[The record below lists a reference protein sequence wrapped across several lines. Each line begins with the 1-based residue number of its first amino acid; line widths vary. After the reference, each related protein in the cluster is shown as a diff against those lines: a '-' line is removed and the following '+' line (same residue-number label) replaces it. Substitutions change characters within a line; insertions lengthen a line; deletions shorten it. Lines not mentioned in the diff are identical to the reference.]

1 MKQVINFKAQKEDWE
16 KAKDTAFN
24 KLNKKSNID
33 GFRPGKA
40 PRSVFERNY
49 PGQITMEAAD
59 TLVDQEYRRII
70 T

>member
-1 MKQVINFKAQKEDWE
+1 MIIKAQKEDWE

-40 PRSVFERNY
+40 PRNVFEKKYGKIEGDIPPDENVK
-49 PGQITMEAAD
+49 PSGKHS
-59 TLVDQEYRRII
+59 
-70 T
+70 